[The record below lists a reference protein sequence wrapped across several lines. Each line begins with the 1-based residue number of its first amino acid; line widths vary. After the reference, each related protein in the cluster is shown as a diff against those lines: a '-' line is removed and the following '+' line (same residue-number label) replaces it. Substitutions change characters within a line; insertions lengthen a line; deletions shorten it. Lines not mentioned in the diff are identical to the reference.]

1 MPPIFEITHKSIAG
15 RIGRIETPH
24 GTIETPTIMPVVNP
38 NIQTI
43 KPSELRKF
51 GAEII
56 ITNSY
61 IIYRKP

>member
-1 MPPIFEITHKSIAG
+1 MPPIFEILHKDCAG
-15 RIGRIETPH
+15 RIGRLETRH
-24 GTIETPTIMPVVNP
+24 GVIETPTIMPVVNP

-51 GAEII
+51 GAQAI

-61 IIYRKP
+61 IIYRKA